1 MLDFN
6 NEKLRYDI
14 KELKIHYDVNYK
26 NIAEQLGI
34 AKNSFYNWIKGYYN
48 LSTNKQIELQKIIN
62 KYKGV

>member
-26 NIAEQLGI
+26 NIAE
-34 AKNSFYNWIKGYYN
+34 
-48 LSTNKQIELQKIIN
+48 
-62 KYKGV
+62 